1 MTLRQWAAI
10 RPSPAGSRQPG
21 IRATVLAVMFTTA
34 TVSAQTFERVS
45 ERPCRAIAL
54 DKEPYWAALGDD
66 VVTVND
72 KKGRH
77 QEQLPES
84 LRGTG
89 LSVGVFFGR
98 DYRVRI
104 AGTAHTPKGD
114 EVRYFRSLPGGLRP
128 APDELGPLG
137 KPGAPGLVALLGTA
151 DPEIVCRP
159 GDRCLIKTV
168 NGWAKASSPNG
179 LERVGLS
186 IGGGWGI
193 AGKSFFKLEKDWRAL
208 PSGGWVK
215 GDDGFV
221 RDGQACVVEHD
232 ASRLHHFD
240 GAAWHAS
247 PAPVAGPRS
256 LWGNAET
263 LWIGGDG
270 GAAAFSDGRFRVLNG
285 APRHVVQVLGRA
297 RNDVWL
303 CSADGVFHA
312 Q

>member
-1 MTLRQWAAI
+1 MTLRQ
-10 RPSPAGSRQPG
+10 RFDGVLTAGALLLVTSG
-21 IRATVLAVMFTTA
+21 A
-34 TVSAQTFERVS
+34 SAQTFERVS
-45 ERPCRAIAL
+45 DKPCRAIAL
-54 DKEPYWAALGDD
+54 DKDPYWAALGDD

-77 QEQLPES
+77 EEKLPDS
-84 LRGTG
+84 LRGSG

-104 AGTAHTPKGD
+104 AGTARTPKGD

-168 NGWAKASSPNG
+168 NGWAKASAPSG

-193 AGKSFFKLEKDWRAL
+193 AGKTFYRLEKDWKAL
-208 PSGGWVK
+208 PAGGWAR

-221 RDGQACVVEHD
+221 RDDHACVVEHD
-232 ASRLHHFD
+232 TSRLHHFD
-240 GAAWHAS
+240 GSAWHAS

-263 LWIGGDG
+263 LWVVGDG
-270 GAAAFSDGRFRVLNG
+270 GAAAFSDGQLRTVKA
-285 APRHVVQVLGRA
+285 APRNVVQVLGRA
-297 RNDVWL
+297 SNDVWL
-303 CSADGVFHA
+303 CSTEGVFHR